1 MKKIAIEG
9 SQDSNEQKEIIKIL
23 ESLGGYNTHHYHGNC
38 SGAYYFIDFDN
49 VIEWRRTLSTQEYEL
64 LTLKQ
69 YKEKYMNSETK
80 EFKIEIPEGY
90 EVDKENS
97 TFEKIVFKKVEEKLT
112 YTKIINELFNGK
124 KYYYTDKYGTI
135 KETVNSEKVN
145 DFRITDSNNA
155 STKHQLERL
164 LALNKLMN
172 IAHYLNDGWEPNW
185 NDIEQEK
192 FYIYYSNVDKTI
204 KIEYNSVCNS
214 GEVYFKSIELA
225 EQAIEIL
232 GEETIKLAL
241 GI

>member
-9 SQDSNEQKEIIKIL
+9 SQDPNERKEMIKIL
-23 ESLGGYNTHHYHGNC
+23 ESLGGYNTHHYLGNC
-38 SGAYYFIDFDN
+38 SGAYYYIDFNN

-80 EFKIEIPEGY
+80 EFKIEIPKGY
-90 EVDKENS
+90 EIDKENS

-112 YTKIINELFNGK
+112 YEKIADKLFQYK
-124 KYYYTDKYGTI
+124 KHYYIAGDGSIMGTSI
-135 KETVNSEKVN
+135 GWSCPNT
-145 DFRITDSNNA
+145 A

-172 IAHYLNDGWEPNW
+172 VAHYLNDGWEPDWKDGSQKFFMYYNTT
-185 NDIEQEK
+185 NKDIEIDVNTY
-192 FYIYYSNVDKTI
+192 F
-204 KIEYNSVCNS
+204 NS
-214 GEVYFKSIELA
+214 GVVYFKSKKLA

-232 GEETIKLAL
+232 GEEIVKLAL
-241 GI
+241 GV